1 MNLKRSVLF
10 LTFLCTSAFAEIPN
24 SGYYRLQES
33 CKDYFDIKIKSQ
45 KIVNIG
51 GTTERLTWTAEI
63 TDIWRSSTK
72 VKLGQV
78 ITIQHDQFK
87 PDQMAPGPSRAPR
100 QKVGAIVP
108 AFLSRQKN
116 GTYSLAKY
124 GRSFE
129 VMTRPK
135 DL

>member
-1 MNLKRSVLF
+1 MNLKRSLF
-10 LTFLCTSAFAEIPN
+10 LLTLLSASAFAELPN

-51 GTTERLTWTAEI
+51 ETTERLTWTAEI

-78 ITIQHDQFK
+78 ITIQHEQFK
-87 PDQMAPGPSRAPR
+87 PDQMVTGPSRASR
-100 QKVGAIVP
+100 LKVGVVVP
-108 AFLSRQKN
+108 AYLAREKN

-129 VMTRPK
+129 VMARPK